1 MKTMN
6 NLSIEEQKN
15 IFGGSELSR
24 GIVHVLGYI
33 AGWIATPRTDVR
45 MHLYSPVA

>member
-1 MKTMN
+1 MN

-15 IFGGSELSR
+15 IFGGSEVGRSLSYALGR
-24 GIVHVLGYI
+24 IVSWML
-33 AGWIATPRTDVR
+33 TPRTDVR